1 MKIEKLTEN
10 KIRIT
15 LNLSDLEEEHIDLHS
30 FMSNSA
36 ESQALFCSLL
46 NKAEKE
52 VGFYTK
58 DYKLM
63 IEAIAVPEGNFIL
76 TVTRLPEKEQVKK
89 QLKIKNILID
99 DSCFHNIKIE
109 VAYSILRDLKIAEED
124 LRTVYSQLIS
134 PLF

>member
-1 MKIEKLTEN
+1 M
-10 KIRIT
+10 
-15 LNLSDLEEEHIDLHS
+15 
-30 FMSNSA
+30 
-36 ESQALFCSLL
+36 L
-46 NKAEKE
+46 NKLRNINNKLIN
-52 VGFYTK
+52 YYK
-58 DYKLM
+58 D
-63 IEAIAVPEGNFIL
+63 IEY
-76 TVTRLPEKEQVKK
+76 KK

>member
-1 MKIEKLTEN
+1 MILSIKNIIPN
-10 KIRIT
+10 K
-15 LNLSDLEEEHIDLHS
+15 
-30 FMSNSA
+30 NSR
-36 ESQALFCSLL
+36 
-46 NKAEKE
+46 
-52 VGFYTK
+52 GFY
-58 DYKLM
+58 
-63 IEAIAVPEGNFIL
+63 
-76 TVTRLPEKEQVKK
+76 KK

>member
-1 MKIEKLTEN
+1 M
-10 KIRIT
+10 
-15 LNLSDLEEEHIDLHS
+15 
-30 FMSNSA
+30 
-36 ESQALFCSLL
+36 L
-46 NKAEKE
+46 NKLRNINNKLIN
-52 VGFYTK
+52 YYK
-58 DYKLM
+58 DNDNEY
-63 IEAIAVPEGNFIL
+63 
-76 TVTRLPEKEQVKK
+76 KK

>member
-1 MKIEKLTEN
+1 MVEKLSKHQNGASHTICASVQGKSPN
-10 KIRIT
+10 IVDNRPI
-15 LNLSDLEEEHIDLHS
+15 LNYQKGLSLVIHNSTMQCLSPIQRMVIAEGKETSDNLKYIIDT
-30 FMSNSA
+30 SN
-36 ESQALFCSLL
+36 
-46 NKAEKE
+46 
-52 VGFYTK
+52 
-58 DYKLM
+58 
-63 IEAIAVPEGNFIL
+63 
-76 TVTRLPEKEQVKK
+76 RK